1 MLRGNPAVF
10 LSLCL
15 AFLACGGGRGAGQCQ
30 HNYDCPSGQGCVSG
44 ACAVVPCGGSCAAD
58 EACGTGGVCVKA
70 QGASCADHTCPT
82 GYPCSAGGVCA
93 RTCTLDAQCDS
104 GFICNSA
111 LKACA
116 QCSNSTQCAGLKAT
130 PVCDDTGSGSCV
142 ACNLNFDCTKA
153 LGSGHFCDAHA
164 CQPGCKST
172 ADCNASLGETCDT
185 TVTPGKC
192 IQCKTSSDCAAQ
204 GPAASA
210 CDDTGHCVQC
220 YGATPAA
227 ANTFCGSGTPE
238 CNLATRS
245 CVACLPA
252 NNASGLDCGY
262 GGTLDPHDA
271 RTCNPSTFSCQDGCQ
286 VDAQCGCPRNAPGGA
301 ESTCPRFP
309 DQEHCDPSRTT
320 MAGVTGT
327 TLGACV
333 QCTDNT
339 HCEYKIHGTTL
350 YGGSHAQFNGSR
362 CVTDSCV
369 EGCDT
374 DADCSPTHAAPNGK
388 ICHLGPAGDAN
399 NHKCVECRCDV
410 PGADPTYCEFNSDS
424 SRACSNTGAGSPRVC
439 DATTLSCRRKHEG
452 EACDSS
458 NQCGAQVPSPPA
470 NACAEVGGSGN
481 GFCAIVANADIGTG
495 YPTSYCSSSKGAP
508 GRCSNFA
515 GNCGNCTCPAGSSC
529 HQATDT
535 GGAPNVV
542 CVPDSC
548 NYH

>member
-10 LSLCL
+10 LWLCL
-15 AFLACGGGRGAGQCQ
+15 AFVACGGGRGAGPCQ

-58 EACGTGGVCVKA
+58 EACGTDNVCVKA
-70 QGASCADHTCPT
+70 QGASCANHTCPT

-93 RTCTLDAQCDS
+93 RTCTLDGQCDS

-142 ACNLNFDCTKA
+142 ACNVNFDCTKA
-153 LGSGHFCDAHA
+153 LGSGHFCDAHL
-164 CQPGCKST
+164 CKPGCKST

-220 YGATPAA
+220 YGATPEAA
-227 ANTFCGSGTPE
+227 KAFCGSGTSE

-252 NNASGLDCGY
+252 NNATGQDCGY
-262 GGTLDPHDA
+262 PNGGTLDPHDA

-286 VDAQCGCPRNAPGGA
+286 VDAQCGCPRNASGGA

-309 DQEHCDPSRTT
+309 DQEHCDPNRTT

-388 ICHLGPAGDAN
+388 ICHLGPPGDAN

-410 PGADPTYCEFNSDS
+410 PGADPTFCELNSDG
-424 SRACSNTGAGSPRVC
+424 SRACGNTFGGNPRVC
-439 DATTLSCRRKHEG
+439 DKSTLSCRLKRQG
-452 EACDSS
+452 ESCDA
-458 NQCGAQVPSPPA
+458 NTECGATAPGSQCFPLGTA
-470 NACAEVGGSGN
+470 NGIVGG
-481 GFCAIVANADIGTG
+481 FCILYRNYEPPST
-495 YPTSYCSSSKGAP
+495 PTLYCSATKGTP
-508 GRCSNFA
+508 GRCGDFCDHS
-515 GNCGNCTCPAGSSC
+515 CQCQAGSACATATSTNGSY
-529 HQATDT
+529 QA
-535 GGAPNVV
+535 
-542 CVPDSC
+542 CVPASC